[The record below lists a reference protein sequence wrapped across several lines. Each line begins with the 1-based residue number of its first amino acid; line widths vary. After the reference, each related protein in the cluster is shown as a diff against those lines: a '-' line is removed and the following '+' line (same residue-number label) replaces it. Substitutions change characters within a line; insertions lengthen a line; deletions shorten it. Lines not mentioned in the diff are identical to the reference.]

1 LRLFPSLK
9 TNLREKIMLIETKTP
24 LSGKGKIWLK
34 FVFGNESFERY
45 FKVELQR
52 VYRNRFVYEVE
63 NGFPKELV
71 KLIFGHDAV
80 IVE

>member
-1 LRLFPSLK
+1 
-9 TNLREKIMLIETKTP
+9 MLIETETP

-52 VYRNRFVYEVE
+52 ARKNKFVYEVE
-63 NGFPKELV
+63 NSFPEEMV